1 MLDTDATPPGGSGVA
16 DAEDSA
22 GEGWPEPSP
31 APSWW
36 QRQDPWS
43 LSALALAVIG
53 LVPLTW
59 EVPLISLLAVAFAL
73 IGLRDESAPNRWMAV
88 VALVV
93 GLMTLA
99 VVVVA
104 TSLGEV
110 AFLPFWTQ
118 P

>member
-1 MLDTDATPPGGSGVA
+1 MLDTDATPPGGSGPA
-16 DAEDSA
+16 DAEDGG

-31 APSWW
+31 EPSWW